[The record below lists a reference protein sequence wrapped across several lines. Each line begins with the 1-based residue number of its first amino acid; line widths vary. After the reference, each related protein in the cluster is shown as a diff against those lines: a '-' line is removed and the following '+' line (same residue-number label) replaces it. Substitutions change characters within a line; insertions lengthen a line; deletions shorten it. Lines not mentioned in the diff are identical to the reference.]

1 MKKILCL
8 LFSAGVLIACSS
20 VSNQEDENKE
30 NQQTETTNKP
40 SRNDLFFMY
49 EITAGV
55 NGGLQPSGNANL
67 YISDKAIRSEM
78 NMRIQGMEMNMV
90 MLANANEPNKT
101 ILLNAESKTYSKMD
115 VSEFSDNP
123 MMKKMQEMQ
132 KDSLVVVGETE
143 TNGYHC
149 TQVNVITTLNM
160 SSGLANLAGGGE
172 TITEYWL
179 TKDIP
184 GYEKIQ
190 RLLKSQPKMLNG
202 SNAEI
207 YQYGIPVKYVIKE
220 DGKVNMVMELKTA
233 EQKDIP
239 DSKFEIPDDYK
250 EGQ

>member
-1 MKKILCL
+1 MKKIIYL
-8 LFSAGVLIACSS
+8 LFSAGALIACNS
-20 VSNQEDENKE
+20 VSNQEDENNE

-40 SRNDLFFMY
+40 SGNELFLMY
-49 EITAGV
+49 EITAEV
-55 NGGLQPSGNANL
+55 NGSLQPSGNANL
-67 YISDKAIRSEM
+67 YIADKAIRSEM
-78 NMRIQGMEMNMV
+78 NMRIQGQEMNMV

-115 VSEFSDNP
+115 VGEFSDDP
-123 MMKKMQEMQ
+123 MMKEMQEMQ

-143 TNGYHC
+143 MNGYHC

-160 SSGLANLAGGGE
+160 PSGLANLVGGGE
-172 TITEYWL
+172 TVTEYWL

-190 RLLKSQPKMLNG
+190 KLLISQPKMLNG

-207 YQYGIPVKYVIKE
+207 YQYGIPVKHVMKE

-239 DSKFEIPDDYK
+239 DSKFEIPNDYK
-250 EGQ
+250 EG